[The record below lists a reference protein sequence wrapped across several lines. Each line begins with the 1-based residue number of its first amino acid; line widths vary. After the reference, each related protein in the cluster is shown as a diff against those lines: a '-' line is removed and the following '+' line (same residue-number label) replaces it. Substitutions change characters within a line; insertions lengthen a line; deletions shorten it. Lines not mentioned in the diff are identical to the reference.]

1 MISSG
6 IASSSTTASAATC
19 VLDGSY
25 DILYDVFLSFR
36 GEDTRKSFA
45 DHLYTALNGKR
56 IHTFRDEEEI
66 RMGEALAPAISKAI
80 KGSRVFVVIFS
91 KNFAD
96 SGWCL
101 NELDEIME
109 CRRKTG
115 RIVYP
120 IFYHVDPSHVRKQ
133 EGDYGTPF
141 SLYEENA
148 DKEKMAKIKR
158 WKAALREASELKG
171 KHVEEQHESVVIK
184 EVIKEIWDEMASK
197 PFIMDCPST
206 NEFILKDLV
215 KFMNIQSEDV
225 HMIGIY
231 GEDGLGKTA
240 IAQAICNEISSQ
252 FEGCSFLANI
262 RKVSKEYFG
271 LQRLQEQLFRDILV
285 LRGNREIIFHRRN
298 DVIKQICCR
307 KVLIILDDV
316 DELEQLQFL
325 ARESNWF
332 GKGSMIIITCTDK
345 EILTRH
351 SVKLSYELTKLK
363 NPEDV
368 RLFTQHA
375 ISKGRSLCNIHKLLE
390 RAIDYCCGLPLALK
404 VVGTFLKTKTREQ
417 WEKALVCLERHQG
430 EFNKKNLEDV
440 LRLSFEELRD
450 NEKDVFFDVA
460 CFFNGEHIN
469 FVTKILDGRGFSA
482 KDGIQV
488 LRDRCLLTISDQK
501 LWMHNSIQD
510 VGREMVRQE
519 NKKEGKR
526 SRLWDHDNVEYVL
539 THNKGTDAIEGI
551 VLDLSELNQLQFTTE
566 AFAKMTELRVLKFFM
581 GYLSDCHLSDGV
593 IPSDF
598 WRLSSLERL
607 NLSGNDFTVIPEGI
621 AQLSKLSFL
630 QLGYCQRLLGIPNLP
645 STVQEVDAHVCSS
658 LRPSSNFRDATT
670 ILWRIQNLAP
680 NNEFCILLPG
690 SGIPD
695 WFGDRKM
702 GCSVAIEKLPPEWHQ
717 VNFLGFAVCFVF
729 ASEHE
734 IPEHT
739 PVVSCKINDFR
750 FSYAFS
756 CGRGENEFV
765 ESDHLWL
772 AYQPRARVENFH
784 PYDWTQIKAS
794 FEVFGIGT
802 RNKVKECA
810 ISLIYA
816 DR

>member
-1 MISSG
+1 M
-6 IASSSTTASAATC
+6 
-19 VLDGSY
+19 
-25 DILYDVFLSFR
+25 
-36 GEDTRKSFA
+36 
-45 DHLYTALNGKR
+45 
-56 IHTFRDEEEI
+56 
-66 RMGEALAPAISKAI
+66 
-80 KGSRVFVVIFS
+80 
-91 KNFAD
+91 
-96 SGWCL
+96 
-101 NELDEIME
+101 
-109 CRRKTG
+109 
-115 RIVYP
+115 
-120 IFYHVDPSHVRKQ
+120 
-133 EGDYGTPF
+133 
-141 SLYEENA
+141 
-148 DKEKMAKIKR
+148 
-158 WKAALREASELKG
+158 
-171 KHVEEQHESVVIK
+171 VIK

-539 THNKGTDAIEGI
+539 THNKVIYIPFYICYSIYIYKYIYIEREGEI
-551 VLDLSELNQLQFTTE
+551 VHQLILCF
-566 AFAKMTELRVLKFFM
+566 
-581 GYLSDCHLSDGV
+581 C
-593 IPSDF
+593 
-598 WRLSSLERL
+598 
-607 NLSGNDFTVIPEGI
+607 LSGD
-621 AQLSKLSFL
+621 
-630 QLGYCQRLLGIPNLP
+630 
-645 STVQEVDAHVCSS
+645 
-658 LRPSSNFRDATT
+658 
-670 ILWRIQNLAP
+670 
-680 NNEFCILLPG
+680 
-690 SGIPD
+690 
-695 WFGDRKM
+695 
-702 GCSVAIEKLPPEWHQ
+702 
-717 VNFLGFAVCFVF
+717 
-729 ASEHE
+729 
-734 IPEHT
+734 
-739 PVVSCKINDFR
+739 
-750 FSYAFS
+750 
-756 CGRGENEFV
+756 
-765 ESDHLWL
+765 
-772 AYQPRARVENFH
+772 
-784 PYDWTQIKAS
+784 
-794 FEVFGIGT
+794 
-802 RNKVKECA
+802 
-810 ISLIYA
+810 
-816 DR
+816 